1 MAELAHSTLSDSQQ
15 IDAVAE
21 FLQQQRRVFVLT
33 GAGVSTASGIP
44 DYRDQEGEWK
54 QQRPVLFQDFI
65 KEKITRQRYW
75 ARSLLG
81 WSRFSKAKPNAS
93 HQALVK
99 LEAEGFIQQLVTQNV
114 DGLHQRAGH
123 KRVIDLHGR
132 LDMVSCLACHYQ
144 LMRSELQQQLVGLNP
159 AFLNHQ
165 AAIGPDGDAQLEG
178 VDFSRF
184 QIPDCPRCN
193 DILKPNVVFFG
204 ENVPKLRVELALQQ
218 LQQAQGVLVIGSSLM
233 VFSGYRFCRA
243 AFAQKKPIAAINL
256 GKTRADAELSL
267 KVNQRCGEVLIK
279 LLQFLNL

>member
-1 MAELAHSTLSDSQQ
+1 MIETDSQQ

-44 DYRDQEGEWK
+44 DYRDQAGEWK

-75 ARSLLG
+75 TRSLLG

-93 HQALVK
+93 HRALVK
-99 LEAEGFIQQLVTQNV
+99 LEAAGFFQQLVTQNV
-114 DGLHQRAGH
+114 DGLHQGAGH

-132 LDMVSCLACHYQ
+132 LDMVSCLSCHYQ
-144 LMRSELQQQLVGLNP
+144 LMRSELQQQLVDLNP
-159 AFLNHQ
+159 TFLDYQ

-178 VDFSRF
+178 VDFSCFR
-184 QIPDCPRCN
+184 IPDCPRCKG
-193 DILKPNVVFFG
+193 ILKPTVVFFG

-243 AFAQKKPIAAINL
+243 AVAQNKPIMAINL
-256 GKTRADAELSL
+256 GKTRADAELSF
-267 KVNQRCGEVLIK
+267 KIDRRSDEVLTK
-279 LLQFLNL
+279 VLQRLDL